1 VVEQPGGAG
10 EPRSPGLEAL
20 ANRRGR
26 GATREQRAQ
35 LVARLEPQAGTQ
47 PPSPLRHT
55 VTSRG
60 RLASIAATAS
70 WTRSSGSVT
79 VTTVSRGRG
88 PESCAGSSWGRGALK
103 M

>member
-1 VVEQPGGAG
+1 PGGAG
-10 EPRSPGLEAL
+10 EPGSPGLEAL

-26 GATREQRAQ
+26 GATCEQRAQ

-60 RLASIAATAS
+60 RLASTAANAS
-70 WTRSSGSVT
+70 RTRNSGSGT
-79 VTTVSRGRG
+79 VTRGSGGRGPEPCAGSSRGRG
-88 PESCAGSSWGRGALK
+88 ELK
-103 M
+103 K